1 MIARATT
8 SAAARRLTLLVVSVA
23 LAACAN
29 KDGTAT
35 TGKKFGRFASRHARF
50 RHAATWSPAT
60 LTEVR
65 GVPIAELKTA
75 LAQRLADK
83 PPAGSDADSWKHMQS
98 LYKSMGETPLWLT
111 SDGLAT
117 DRARALTDAVLKISD
132 DGLRLDDYPIAPL
145 TTALAALKNTAK
157 PTAQQYADVD
167 VLLSATYAGM
177 GKDLLVGQIS
187 PKSVGQAWHIDPS
200 EENVDSALVHALGD
214 TLERGIAEM
223 RPADSTYA
231 ALQKELVHYRDIES
245 KGDWPRVPAGKTL
258 KAGQS
263 DSPARLAALRAR
275 LTAEGYDGTAGSA
288 VPASAST
295 ATTAPPAATKTKTT
309 AAAST
314 TRPAASGVYGA
325 ALADE
330 IGRYQARHGITVD
343 KRLSPETINSLN
355 VPVAYRLGQLAANL
369 ERQRWMPRSLGS
381 RYVYV
386 NVPAFELT
394 AYDSGETSLNMKVIV
409 GQEFEDKATPVF
421 SDTMQTVVFRP
432 FWNITPD
439 IQRTEIEPKIASD
452 ASYLERENLEY
463 FTDGGERRIRQK
475 PGGKNS
481 LGLVKFLFPNSFNIY
496 LHDTPNH
503 ELFNKDVRAFSHGCI
518 RLEKPAEL
526 AQWVLGWDAARV
538 QQAMESGPDN
548 VSVRVP
554 ERIPVYITY
563 GTAYV
568 RDGQLSFGNDLY
580 HRDEQLVKA
589 AARGA
594 LLSSEAVA
602 ALQALRKI
610 TTS

>member
-1 MIARATT
+1 MT
-8 SAAARRLTLLVVSVA
+8 SAATRRLALLVVSVA

-35 TGKKFGRFASRHARF
+35 TGKKFGRFASRHAKF
-50 RHAATWSPAT
+50 RHAATWAPAT

-83 PPAGSDADSWKHMQS
+83 APAGTDADSWKHTQALYRS
-98 LYKSMGETPLWLT
+98 LGETPLWLT

-132 DGLRLDDYPIAPL
+132 DGLRLDEYPVAPL
-145 TTALAALKNTAK
+145 TTALAALKKTAK
-157 PTAQQYADVD
+157 PTAQQYADAD

-187 PKSVGQAWHIDPS
+187 PTSVGQAWHIDPS

-231 ALQKELVHYRDIES
+231 ALQKELVRYRDIES

-263 DSPARLAALRAR
+263 DSPARLATLRAR
-275 LTAEGYDGTAGSA
+275 LTAEGYDGSAGSA
-288 VPASAST
+288 TPSGTTT
-295 ATTAPPAATKTKTT
+295 ATPSATNRTPAANSPRS
-309 AAAST
+309 AG
-314 TRPAASGVYGA
+314 SGVYDA

-343 KRLSPETINSLN
+343 KRLSPETVNSLN
-355 VPVAYRLGQLAANL
+355 VPVAYRLGQVAANL

-381 RYVYV
+381 RYVFV
-386 NVPAFELT
+386 NVPAFQLT
-394 AYDSGETSLNMKVIV
+394 AFDSGETSLSMKVIV

-439 IQRTEIEPKIASD
+439 IQRMEIEPKIAND
-452 ASYLERENLEY
+452 PSYLERENLEY

-548 VSVRVP
+548 VSVRLP

-594 LLSSEAVA
+594 LLSHEAVA